1 MDSIKFKVIS
11 RKKRPGFT
19 IIRAEAGNPL
29 RKLTVFLDN
38 ETGEPF
44 YPLSIEPAIPGV
56 IVTLD
61 SDAMACGT
69 LPPSIPE
76 KLVDHYA
83 AELGD
88 FHEITAAARALIA
101 EEKKRILDSLRTS

>member
-1 MDSIKFKVIS
+1 MDSVKFKVKS

-19 IIRAEAGNPL
+19 IIRAQAENPI
-29 RKLTVFLDN
+29 RNLTIFLDN

-83 AELGD
+83 AELED

-101 EEKKRILDSLRTS
+101 EEKKRIIEEKET